1 MKWLTVTLIKDVN
14 DEGFRGSKSS
24 MLVTTKAE
32 RMNRE
37 AAKTSSD
44 DTDLLWEGVAIPG
57 TPPTHTNGPEAA
69 ARFLQ
74 GQLRRQWPYVEKP
87 TLKIRSEPRSCFWAP
102 ALFSCLHH

>member
-1 MKWLTVTLIKDVN
+1 MDIKHGSFNLKWLTVTLIKDVD

-44 DTDLLWEGVAIPG
+44 DTDRLWEGVAILG
-57 TPPTHTNGPEAA
+57 TPHHH
-69 ARFLQ
+69 
-74 GQLRRQWPYVEKP
+74 QWPGGCCKVLAGAIQE
-87 TLKIRSEPRSCFWAP
+87 TM
-102 ALFSCLHH
+102 ALCGKAYTEDQI